1 MSEHLNGMQ
10 YAAAQ
15 VALGQRGMGDSGVD
29 AVTGAF
35 TATGQ
40 SGTLRPSAGRPFNL
54 SIWGTFT
61 GTIDL
66 ERSFDDGST
75 WLKCSRDSAGT
86 TARFTVAASVVV
98 EEPEAGVLYRLNA
111 TALSSGTANYRIS
124 Q

>member
-40 SGTLRPSAGRPFNL
+40 SGNFPPKAGRPFNV
-54 SIWGTFT
+54 SVRGTFV
-61 GTIDL
+61 GTVQL
-66 ERSFDDGST
+66 ERSFDGT
-75 WLKCSRDSAGT
+75 NWFVASRDSAGT
-86 TARFTVAASVVV
+86 AAAYTAPFSVVV
-98 EEPEAGVLYRLNA
+98 EEPEAGVIYRLNC
-111 TALSSGTANYRIS
+111 TAYTSGTITYRMS

>member
-1 MSEHLNGMQ
+1 VNDSLNGLQ
-10 YAAAQ
+10 FAAAQ

-40 SGTLRPSAGRPFNL
+40 SGPFRPQAGRPFNL

-86 TARFTVAASVVV
+86 TASFTVAASVVV